1 MKIMLF
7 ATLSLVMLSVAAV
20 PVQGGT
26 PADDS
31 GWYIGAEGGVPFSFG
46 SFTSFGHDKVHAG
59 YSAGLYGG
67 YRFNPVLSAEI
78 SARWGQSTLS
88 AHGCC
93 VDAGYW
99 LGTDGIR
106 YFVPVSGLE
115 GWDYADLTSRVGLHQ
130 YGARLNVN
138 LLGFSEGTGNWTLEV
153 SPALYAVSTG
163 ATLWTVSD
171 DKQVMEYGR
180 EWHLGYGARLQAGY
194 KVTRNLSAGIYS
206 EFTALTGSR
215 LDGITESRHADN
227 FIWENGVR
235 MGWNFG
241 KCGRSK
247 SSGMQGEAA
256 VVELQQ
262 AASEAQHP
270 VIPEEQAVEPA
281 PEAAV
286 STPVD
291 TLAKDSTVPVRQ
303 DSSAFIQTECAEP
316 QPANADTTACPASA
330 ECDDASECTEVTFPE
345 VHFAFDSHVVAESE
359 YAKLQEI
366 LDILEDHPEM
376 CVTLVGWCDRYGGTG
391 INRYISQKR
400 AEAVKAWLVD
410 SGIDASRI
418 TATGKGSDPDADSN
432 AKARRVEVDIND
444 REVKL

>member
-1 MKIMLF
+1 MRTMLF

-20 PVQGGT
+20 PAQGGVT
-26 PADDS
+26 PDDDSHS
-31 GWYIGAEGGVPFSFG
+31 GWYVGAEGGVPFGFG

-78 SARWGQSTLS
+78 SARWGQTTLS

-138 LLGFSEGTGNWTLEV
+138 LLGFSEGTGRWTLEV

-171 DKQVMEYGR
+171 DKRVMEYGR

-194 KVTRNLSAGIYS
+194 KVTSKLSAGIYS

-227 FIWENGVR
+227 FIWESGVR
-235 MGWNFG
+235 MGWTFG

-247 SSGMQGEAA
+247 SFGAQGKAA

-262 AASEAQHP
+262 AAFEAQHP
-270 VIPEEQAVEPA
+270 VSPEEQTVEPA
-281 PEAAV
+281 PEASV
-286 STPVD
+286 SIPVD
-291 TLAKDSTVPVRQ
+291 TLAKD
-303 DSSAFIQTECAEP
+303 
-316 QPANADTTACPASA
+316 N
-330 ECDDASECTEVTFPE
+330 
-345 VHFAFDSHVVAESE
+345 
-359 YAKLQEI
+359 
-366 LDILEDHPEM
+366 
-376 CVTLVGWCDRYGGTG
+376 
-391 INRYISQKR
+391 

-432 AKARRVEVDIND
+432 AKARRVEI
-444 REVKL
+444 EKQ

>member
-1 MKIMLF
+1 MLF

-20 PVQGGT
+20 PVQGGVT

-31 GWYIGAEGGVPFSFG
+31 HSGWYVGAEGGVPFGFG

-78 SARWGQSTLS
+78 SARWGQTTLS

-106 YFVPVSGLE
+106 YFVPVSGLD
-115 GWDYADLTSRVGLHQ
+115 GWDYADLTSRASLHQ

-138 LLGFSEGTGNWTLEV
+138 LLGFSEGTGSWTLEV

-171 DKQVMEYGR
+171 DKRVMEYGR

-215 LDGITESRHADN
+215 LDSVTESRHADN
-227 FIWENGVR
+227 FIWETGIR
-235 MGWNFG
+235 IGWNFG

-247 SSGMQGEAA
+247 SSGAQGEAA
-256 VVELQQ
+256 VLELQQ
-262 AASEAQHP
+262 AAFEAQHP
-270 VIPEEQAVEPA
+270 VIQEEQTVEPA
-281 PEAAV
+281 
-286 STPVD
+286 
-291 TLAKDSTVPVRQ
+291 
-303 DSSAFIQTECAEP
+303 I
-316 QPANADTTACPASA
+316 ADTTAWPVSA
-330 ECDDASECTEVTFPE
+330 ECDDASECAEVTFPE

-366 LDILEDHPEM
+366 LDIMEDHPEM
-376 CVTLVGWCDRYGGTG
+376 CVTLVGWCDRYGSTG

-410 SGIDASRI
+410 RGIDASRI
-418 TATGKGSDPDADSN
+418 TATGKSSDPDADSN